1 MPMDGPRMPLRMLHL
16 IQVNLASEG
25 ISVETV
31 EGSLCLFR
39 PVYDKPSATTLGM
52 SSAIAGLARGDSFAK
67 FYCVESRGVGDEIAK
82 FTYRLVDTKGVTVHE
97 WHKDLS
103 HGLHTHPVIDG
114 SKGQA
119 HIPFDGTD
127 ADMAMDIIEAVRAH
141 LLASNPSLERP

>member
-1 MPMDGPRMPLRMLHL
+1 MDLPSMPLRMLHL

-25 ISVETV
+25 ISVEIV

-52 SSAIAGLARGDSFAK
+52 SSAIAGLTRGDSFAN
-67 FYCVESRGVGDEIAK
+67 FYCVESRGVGNEIAK
-82 FTYRLVDTKGVTVHE
+82 FTYRLVDIKGTTVQE
-97 WHKDLS
+97 WHKDIS
-103 HGLHTHPVIDG
+103 HGLHTHPLIDG
-114 SKGQA
+114 SKGNA

-127 ADMAMDIIEAVRAH
+127 ADMAKEIVEAVRTH